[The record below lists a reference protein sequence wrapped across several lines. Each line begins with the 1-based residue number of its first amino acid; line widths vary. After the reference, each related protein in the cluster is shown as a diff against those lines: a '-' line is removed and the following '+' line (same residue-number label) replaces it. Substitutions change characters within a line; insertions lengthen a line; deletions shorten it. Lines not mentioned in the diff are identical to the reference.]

1 MQKAHFL
8 IVRFK
13 FVDNSDS
20 PHFMFRTLHCNAG
33 APLLLVHVSGQEAA
47 AEIGR
52 AQLERGHCVF
62 GETCP
67 QYLTLTAE
75 KLKGDGTA
83 ADACGIAQAGGVC
96 SCSFGEWEGAKYLCS
111 PPLRSEDDVDA
122 LWEALRSGKL
132 QVVSSDHSA
141 YNFTIPEDAADVRA
155 FHSCMI
161 YKNILAETCLKEL
174 NVSAV
179 DCAHARWQWICSR
192 IICSATDNTLAV
204 QWHS

>member
-1 MQKAHFL
+1 M
-8 IVRFK
+8 
-13 FVDNSDS
+13 
-20 PHFMFRTLHCNAG
+20 
-33 APLLLVHVSGQEAA
+33 SGQEAA

-75 KLKGDGTA
+75 KLKGNGTA
-83 ADACGIAQAGGVC
+83 EDACGIAQAGGVC

-141 YNFTIPEDAADVRA
+141 YNFTLPQGAADVSVC
-155 FHSCMI
+155 HSRVW
-161 YKNILAETCLKEL
+161 LKHAGLIDL
-174 NVSAV
+174 NLSAV
-179 DCAHARWQWICSR
+179 DCSHARMTIILLAQLSSPLAIFGQPDGASR
-192 IICSATDNTLAV
+192 ILHTN
-204 QWHS
+204 